1 MTVDIIGMD
10 SETHLI
16 REGDIIPRMVCCTFD
31 SLSDGVL
38 SRAGNQPGP
47 GNAWGVSNGD
57 SHALDHLMEAWQRA
71 YRQQAELVF
80 HEAPFDICVY
90 MRYCQDIIAGVQWG
104 DVAKAKELYALM
116 WEVLDLSMN
125 IELAGGRPLVH
136 CTILRE
142 KLYNLSTH
150 GGIDDYQ
157 GRDLTYT
164 LHAVVLNHFGVDI
177 SGSKVSMDQHGRIYD
192 STGKDVTGT
201 PAAAPSWRL
210 RYSELDRVPFQQY
223 PPEAAAY
230 AIEDATWARGI
241 FVKQERLRQPRGHG
255 SMNSESLQVYAG
267 TALRLFSAPGF
278 RIDRQRVNAL
288 TTKIDEVYAR
298 CDGTLRLNGILRPD
312 GSVNKS
318 VLKDRVTKAWKILER
333 MPMLTD
339 KAKDIACGDE
349 VLVELTGVDPILDIY
364 AERIE
369 FSKLRDAFLPN
380 LQGERVW
387 SNYDTLKET
396 GRVSSYGNSDKGKRK
411 PLYPA
416 VNIQQIPRGDVE
428 KGVLVRECFLPPVE
442 GHVFVS
448 CDYSAL
454 ELCSVAQV
462 TYTLLGHSVHRD
474 KNLLG
479 YDLHSFLGAGM
490 AATLAPH
497 LVNFTSDRDQA
508 YEAFLANRKADK
520 PFKQDDESPEAQAAR
535 KTAKDVK
542 HYRNFAKPTGLGY
555 PGGLGPKTFVTFA
568 KTTYHVHVNEDQS
581 ITFRELWRNIYPE
594 MPLFFKW
601 LGTQIDAG
609 NLDSFGGETYW
620 YETQGFNRMR
630 AGAGFC
636 AAANGKSMQS
646 LSSDGAKRGAVCWVA
661 RACYGG
667 LPPENP
673 YSMLEGCLP
682 CAFIHDEDIISIPN
696 DDLMTERALLV
707 AQLMVVGQQ
716 ISMPDVRIAVEP
728 AAMRKWTKSAE
739 PEWVKDEAR
748 AQRVWQLVTARG
760 GQQLY
765 DALTQALGSTWKPNM
780 RLLCWDDVHTK
791 N

>member
-1 MTVDIIGMD
+1 MSGIDLIGMD

-16 REGDIIPRMVCCTFD
+16 AAGDIIPRMVCATFD
-31 SLSDGVL
+31 FLNEGQLSLQGEVPG
-38 SRAGNQPGP
+38 AGH
-47 GNAWGVSNGD
+47 AWGRSNGD
-57 SHALDHLMEAWQRA
+57 PEALTDLLEAWQRA
-71 YRQQAELVF
+71 YNRSAHLVF

-90 MRYCQDIIAGVQWG
+90 MRYCQDVAMGAQRG
-104 DVAKAKELYALM
+104 DAAKARELYMLM
-116 WEVLDLSMN
+116 WEVLDQSMAD
-125 IELAGGRPLVH
+125 ELAGGRPLVH

-150 GGIDDYQ
+150 GGIDNYR
-157 GRDLTYT
+157 GRDLTYN

-177 SGSKVSMDQHGRIYD
+177 SGTKVSTDQHGRVFNAAGRDI
-192 STGKDVTGT
+192 TGT
-201 PAAAPSWRL
+201 PAAAASWRL
-210 RYSELDRVPFQQY
+210 RYNTLDGVPFVQF

-230 AIEDATWARGI
+230 AIEDATWARMLA
-241 FVKQERLRQPRGHG
+241 VKQERLRQPRGHG

-267 TALRLFSAPGF
+267 VALRLFSAPGF
-278 RIDRQRVNAL
+278 RVDNQRVQAL
-288 TTKIDEVYAR
+288 AARIDEVYAR

-318 VLKDRVTKAWKILER
+318 VLKDRVKKAWATIDR
-333 MPMLTD
+333 MPMLTAI
-339 KAKDIACGDE
+339 AKDIACGDE
-349 VLVELTGVDPILDIY
+349 VLVELDGIDPILDIY
-364 AERIE
+364 TERVE

-380 LQGERVW
+380 LMGERVW

-396 GRVSSYGNSDKGKRK
+396 GRVSSYGNSDKAKRK

-416 VNIQQIPRGDVE
+416 VNIQQIPRGDDK
-428 KGVLVRECFLPPVE
+428 KGIFVRECFLPPVE
-442 GHVFVS
+442 GHIFVS

-462 TYTLLGHSVHRD
+462 TYTLLGASVHRD

-490 AATLAPH
+490 ASILAPH
-497 LVNFTSDRDQA
+497 LVDFQSNRDEA
-508 YEAFLANRKADK
+508 YKAFLANRKADK
-520 PFKQDDESPEAQAAR
+520 PYQDSDMSPEAEAAR
-535 KTAKDVK
+535 KVAKDVK

-555 PGGLGPKTFVTFA
+555 PGGLGPNTFVTFA
-568 KTTYHVHVNEDQS
+568 KTTYHVTVSPEQAT
-581 ITFRELWRNIYPE
+581 TFRELWRTVYPE
-594 MPLFFKW
+594 MPQFFKW
-601 LGTQIDAG
+601 LGTQTDAG
-609 NLDSFGGETYW
+609 NMDSEGGDTYW

-646 LSSDGAKRGAVCWVA
+646 LSADGAKRGAICWVA

-673 YSMLEGCLP
+673 FSLLQGCLP
-682 CAFIHDEDIISIPN
+682 CAFIHDEDIVSIPD
-696 DDLMTERALLV
+696 DDLATERALLV

-716 ISMPDVRIAVEP
+716 VSMPDVKIAVEP

-739 PEWVKDEAR
+739 PEWIKDEAR
-748 AQRVWQLVTARG
+748 AERVRSLVIERG
-760 GQQLY
+760 GPQLY
-765 DALTQALGSTWKPNM
+765 EALGQALGTTWKPHM

-791 N
+791 